1 MIEIKPG
8 VYWTGIN
15 DRTTD
20 LFEGMWP
27 LPNGISYN
35 SYLIEDEKLALVDS
49 VKSYFE
55 REFLEKI
62 EEKID
67 PSDIDYIIVHHMEPD
82 HSGALPTLR
91 RLAPEA
97 EIVCTEKA
105 LGFLESLY
113 GITENIRT
121 VETGDKL
128 DLGDRTLQF
137 FETPFVHWPETMMTY
152 EPSEKILFTGDA
164 FGGFGAME
172 GRIFDDQVDL
182 EHYEGEIL
190 RYFSNIVGMYS
201 PPVQA
206 ALRKLKDVEV
216 NVVAPTHGPVWRSEP
231 ETIIELYDKWSK
243 MEGKKGV
250 TLVYG
255 SMYGNTEEMMEAVVD
270 GIKSGGCKNLRILD
284 ASRTHL
290 SFLLSE
296 AWRREGLI
304 IGAPT
309 YDARIFLP
317 VDHFVELA
325 KKKKLK
331 NRVAGIFGSYGW
343 SGGSVDQIKSTVE
356 ELDWEL
362 VEPIADFRGSPT
374 EEDLEKGRELG
385 KAVAERI
392 MK

>member
-55 REFLEKI
+55 KEFLEKI

-284 ASRTHL
+284 AFRTHL